1 MQTHTKIIL
10 KRSTEVFT
18 SPTGPSLLVTIR
30 VAKVPKATP
39 NRLEPMTSQRGFLFR
54 KITFALQL
62 FEKLLVERFRKIEQS
77 LFELLHFRPSLQSAL
92 FAEPMF
98 F

>member
-1 MQTHTKIIL
+1 MQTHTKIIF

-39 NRLEPMTSQRGFLFR
+39 IKLEPMTSQRGFLF
-54 KITFALQL
+54 KNLTFA
-62 FEKLLVERFRKIEQS
+62 
-77 LFELLHFRPSLQSAL
+77 H
-92 FAEPMF
+92 
-98 F
+98 